1 MYNGSSGTS
10 GVACTLFWHYKII
23 SCVLLLLVVLIHM
36 FITDILFGLLYKLT
50 AVLMLLFVNGNIQF
64 LEPINLCAVSKFYIK
79 YILYK
84 TVY

>member
-1 MYNGSSGTS
+1 
-10 GVACTLFWHYKII
+10 
-23 SCVLLLLVVLIHM
+23 M